1 MAPCDLERR
10 ETVGDISISQYRT
23 WKQFGGGYDIVARN
37 GADLERVHT
46 RSLPIAD
53 ETFDMLV
60 GKYRGQASAA
70 SETMY
75 AFTMPSWYV
84 ERSTDEAMAQLID
97 DAADLRDTQRCAF

>member
-10 ETVGDISISQYRT
+10 ETVGDISISQYRI

-46 RSLPIAD
+46 RSLPMAD
-53 ETFDMLV
+53 ETFAMLV
-60 GKYRGQASAA
+60 GKYRGQDSAV

-75 AFTMPSWYV
+75 AFASQDAA
-84 ERSTDEAMAQLID
+84 EQRR
-97 DAADLRDTQRCAF
+97 DAADLRAWAFGLQ